1 MGAHPSARGGSL
13 RSAVLLAEPATALG
27 LGGQERPT
35 RPPSFFRNRVR
46 LRPGGP
52 GRLGLPR
59 SALAH
64 AEREYSLT
72 RALRGGGCEQE
83 WQLGWA
89 GLGCA
94 SGVLGRSPQEQ
105 GQGRFLVVPCSSVP
119 MVPRVFV
126 SWMSFLAASSLS
138 RGVSVS
144 HSAPPDGTL
153 NGNLTCRW
161 RPRQGS
167 STAPLGF
174 PR

>member
-89 GLGCA
+89 GLRVWSPRPQPAGAGAGEIPCCTLFVRSDGA
-94 SGVLGRSPQEQ
+94 ESFRQLDVIFGRQ
-105 GQGRFLVVPCSSVP
+105 
-119 MVPRVFV
+119 
-126 SWMSFLAASSLS
+126 LAVAW
-138 RGVSVS
+138 RVSVT